1 MTPPDVN
8 RRDRGLT
15 ISPSIDNY
23 HPMTTTAKVFASGRS
38 QAIRLP
44 KEFRVSGKEVR
55 LARVKGGILIS
66 EGDPW
71 DSFED
76 ACRELGEE
84 FLDSMDQRD
93 RKTPQTRDFTA
104 GLP

>member
-1 MTPPDVN
+1 
-8 RRDRGLT
+8 
-15 ISPSIDNY
+15 
-23 HPMTTTAKVFASGRS
+23 MTTTAKVFASGRS

-55 LARVKGGILIS
+55 LTRVPGGILIS

-71 DSFED
+71 DSFEQG
-76 ACRELGEE
+76 CRGLGEDFFSAVE
-84 FLDSMDQRD
+84 HRG
-93 RKTPQTRDFTA
+93 RKAEQVRDFNA

>member
-1 MTPPDVN
+1 
-8 RRDRGLT
+8 
-15 ISPSIDNY
+15 
-23 HPMTTTAKVFASGRS
+23 MTTTAKVFASGRS

-55 LARVKGGILIS
+55 LTRVPGGILIS

-71 DSFED
+71 AAFDEGCRNLDDAFFE
-76 ACRELGEE
+76 AVEKRYR
-84 FLDSMDQRD
+84 S
-93 RKTPQTRDFTA
+93 TPQRRDFHA

>member
-1 MTPPDVN
+1 
-8 RRDRGLT
+8 
-15 ISPSIDNY
+15 
-23 HPMTTTAKVFASGRS
+23 MTTTAKVFASGRS

-55 LARVKGGILIS
+55 LSRVPGGILIS

-71 DSFED
+71 DNFEEG
-76 ACRELGEE
+76 CRSLGNG
-84 FLDSMDQRD
+84 FLDAVEQRD
-93 RKTPQTRDFTA
+93 RKAPQVRDFKA

>member
-1 MTPPDVN
+1 
-8 RRDRGLT
+8 
-15 ISPSIDNY
+15 
-23 HPMTTTAKVFASGRS
+23 MTTTAKVFASGRS

-55 LARVKGGILIS
+55 LTRVPGGILIS

-71 DSFED
+71 MNFERG
-76 ACRELGEE
+76 CRDLGDE
-84 FLDSMDQRD
+84 FYGAMERRD
-93 RKTPQTRDFTA
+93 RKAQQVRDFNA